1 MVSIDSLVLSAAGSV
16 LAVIP
21 SLLVLRRVRR
31 LEVLNVH
38 DWQTGLR
45 SGRLYDDDAALLC
58 RSLCAMA
65 VLLIDLDDF
74 RRFNERGYR
83 EEGDRA
89 LQTVAQVLKES
100 LQRAA
105 DRIYRMHSAGDEF
118 IIVLT
123 VEDFREAYRQA
134 ERLRRAI
141 ELASVPGSI
150 GIAYAEPST
159 QRNPAQLLRLATTN
173 KNAAKQRGGNCVYP
187 LPEEPQPIS
196 VEPQGEPKPTE
207 QTGMVVV
214 PIDWETTE
222 RVVIGHGPSV
232 TA

>member
-1 MVSIDSLVLSAAGSV
+1 MISIDSLVLSAAGSV
-16 LAVIP
+16 LAAIP

-31 LEVLNVH
+31 LEVLSTH
-38 DWQTGLR
+38 DAQTGLR

-58 RSLCAMA
+58 RSSCHVA

-89 LQTVAQVLKES
+89 LQTVAQVLNES
-100 LQRAA
+100 LQRAS
-105 DRIYRMHSAGDEF
+105 DRIYRLHSAGDEF
-118 IIVLT
+118 IVVIT
-123 VEDFREAYRQA
+123 VEDFREAFRQG

-159 QRNPAQLLRLATTN
+159 QRSPAQLLRLATTN

-187 LPEEPQPIS
+187 LPEESPPIS
-196 VEPQGEPKPTE
+196 VESQVEPIPTE
-207 QTGMVVV
+207 RTGMVVV
-214 PIDWETTE
+214 PTDWETTE
-222 RVVIGHGPSV
+222 RVVIGHSPSV
-232 TA
+232 RV